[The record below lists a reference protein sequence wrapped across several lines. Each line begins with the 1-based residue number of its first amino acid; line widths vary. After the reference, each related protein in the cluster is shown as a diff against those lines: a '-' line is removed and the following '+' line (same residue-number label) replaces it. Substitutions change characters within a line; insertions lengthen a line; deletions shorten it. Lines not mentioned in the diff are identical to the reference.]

1 VVLRPSGFVKIVS
14 PIRKTSESISFYG
27 GFLDTSDFVIGQR
40 WVSHSDT
47 GLGLGIVTEISG
59 RRVTLGFPAADEERT
74 YAIDNAPLSRIMYQ
88 IGEEIETFEGQRF
101 TVRAA
106 EDLGGVLMY
115 YADDG
120 SEELARI
127 SEVKLSSVV
136 DFSAP
141 HQRLFAGQFDRNGA
155 FRLRMATVRHQDRLR
170 ASAAQG
176 LIGARTQHLAHQIYI
191 AHEVATRFAPRVLL
205 ADEVGLGKTIEAGL
219 ILHYQLHTQRAK
231 RALIVV
237 PESLIHQWLVE
248 MLRGFNLRF
257 SIIDQQRYEAESEF
271 DELLDG
277 DDTDLDD
284 AATNPFEAAQLAL
297 CSLDFLRS
305 NEQAQED
312 ARQAGWDLMVVDEA
326 HHLAWSPEAPSAEY
340 RLIEHLSAA
349 SQGLLLL
356 TATPEQVGVA
366 SHFARLRLLDPA
378 RFHDLEAFRKEEA
391 QYETINNA
399 VTELHEQGTN
409 LDQRARE
416 SLQGW
421 LGGDF
426 DRLMAEADPVQAVT
440 DALLDRHGTGRV
452 LFRNT
457 RAAIQGFPER
467 RSRAVPMACP
477 TLYDPSSRHGVQ
489 ALSPERGVDEEQ
501 WLAED
506 PRVAWLEKT
515 LSSLKPAK
523 VVVICAHAST
533 AIALEHYLQLR
544 AGIRSTA
551 FHEHLSLVERDRAA
565 AYFSDS
571 EQGAHALICSEIG
584 SEGRN
589 FQFAHHLVLFDL
601 PANPDLLEQRIGRLD
616 RIGQTDL
623 IDIHI
628 PYLEGTVQE
637 SQFRWFDEGLNAFA
651 ASCSVGVAVQDAVS
665 LQWQQVM
672 DGGDE
677 SELATL
683 IDQSRAEA
691 DRLRELLRN
700 GRDALIELNSCRPG
714 VAEELIRAIETEESG
729 DPVRQYMLDACDI
742 LGVDIEDH
750 SEHADILRPG
760 EQYQPGH
767 VTELPEDGLTVTWS
781 RQQALEREDM
791 AFMSWEHP
799 LVSGIME
806 SVTSSGLGKAAL
818 ATMSVKALPAG
829 TLLLEALFTVH
840 CPAPE
845 SLQLSRFLPV
855 SPVRLLVDVNGRDL
869 SATLPHDR
877 LNDMCSNIRRRTAQS
892 IVPQI
897 RPQVETMV
905 DHVER
910 LAEPHLEPLQA
921 AALDGLRHHLGPEIQ
936 RLESMKRIN
945 PAIREE
951 EIAFFR
957 EQLTAAESAIGQAS
971 LSLEGIRVIVT
982 A

>member
-1 VVLRPSGFVKIVS
+1 M
-14 PIRKTSESISFYG
+14 
-27 GFLDTSDFVIGQR
+27 DTSDFVIGQR

-47 GLGLGIVTEISG
+47 GLGLGIVTELSG

-88 IGEEIETFEGQRF
+88 IGEEIETFDGERF
-101 TVRAA
+101 VVRAV

-120 SEELARI
+120 GEELARV
-127 SEVKLSSVV
+127 SEVKLSSAV

-170 ASAAQG
+170 ASDAQG
-176 LIGARTQHLAHQIYI
+176 LIGARTQHLPHQIYI

-219 ILHYQLHTQRAK
+219 ILHYQLQTQRA
-231 RALIVV
+231 RRVLIVV
-237 PESLIHQWLVE
+237 PDSLVHQWLVE
-248 MLRGFNLRF
+248 MLRRFNLRF
-257 SIIDQQRYEAESEF
+257 SIIDQGRYEAESAF
-271 DELLDG
+271 ADLPDEEDEDFA
-277 DDTDLDD
+277 DDPS
-284 AATNPFEAAQLAL
+284 ANPFEAEQLAL
-297 CSLDFLRS
+297 CSLDFLMS
-305 NEQAQED
+305 NPQAQED
-312 ARQAGWDLMVVDEA
+312 ARLAGWDLMVVDEA
-326 HHLAWSPEAPSAEY
+326 HHLAWSPEAASPEY
-340 RLIEHLSAA
+340 QLVEQLSTA

-378 RFHDLEAFRKEEA
+378 RFHDLETFRKEEA
-391 QYETINNA
+391 RYESINNA
-399 VTELHEQGTN
+399 VTRLREQGTD
-409 LDQRARE
+409 LDDSDRK
-416 SLQGW
+416 SLKGW
-421 LGGDF
+421 LGDDF
-426 DRLMAEADPVQAVT
+426 DRLISAPDPVQGII

-457 RAAIQGFPER
+457 RAAIAGFPER
-467 RSRAVPMACP
+467 RPAAIPLPCP
-477 TLYDPSSRHGVQ
+477 EIYDPSVRYGMT
-489 ALSPERGVDEEQ
+489 ALTPEITVDEEL

-506 PRVAWLEKT
+506 PRVGWLEQT
-515 LSSLKPAK
+515 LTQLKPAK

-533 AIALEHYLQLR
+533 AVALEHYLQLR

-565 AYFSDS
+565 AYFSDDQ
-571 EQGAHALICSEIG
+571 QGAHALICSEIG

-616 RIGQTDL
+616 RIGQTEA
-623 IDIHI
+623 IDIHV
-628 PYLEGTVQE
+628 PYLENTAQAV
-637 SQFRWFDEGLNAFA
+637 QFRWFDEGLNAFA
-651 ASCSVGVAVQDAVS
+651 ASCSVGVAVQEKVS
-665 LQWQQVM
+665 EQWEQAI
-672 DGGDE
+672 GGGS
-677 SELATL
+677 SEQLSAL
-683 IDQSRAEA
+683 IDDSQTEA
-691 DRLRELLRN
+691 DRLRELLRK
-700 GRDALIELNSCRPG
+700 GRDALIELNSCRPE
-714 VAEELIRAIETEESG
+714 VAQTLIEAIEAEESG

-760 EQYQPGH
+760 EQYQAGH
-767 VTELPEDGLTVTWS
+767 VTELPEDGLTVTWD
-781 RQQALEREDM
+781 RQQALQREDM

-818 ATMSVKALPAG
+818 ATMTVKALPAG
-829 TLLLEALFTVH
+829 TLLLEALYTVH

-855 SPVRLLVDVNGRDL
+855 SPLRLLVDVNGRDL

-905 DHVER
+905 DHAER
-910 LAEPHLEPLQA
+910 LAAPHLEPLRAQA
-921 AALDGLRHHLGPEIQ
+921 LEGLGQLLKPEIQ
-936 RLESMKRIN
+936 RLESLKQVN

-957 EQLTAAESAIGQAS
+957 EQLAAAEAAIGQAS

>member
-1 VVLRPSGFVKIVS
+1 M
-14 PIRKTSESISFYG
+14 
-27 GFLDTSDFVIGQR
+27 DTSDFMIGQR

-47 GLGLGIVTEISG
+47 ALGLGIVTDLSG

-88 IGEEIETFEGQRF
+88 IGEEIETFDGERYV
-101 TVRAA
+101 VRAV
-106 EDLGGVLMY
+106 EELGGVLMY

-120 SEELARI
+120 SDDLARI
-127 SEVKLSSVV
+127 SEVKLSSAV

-155 FRLRMATVRHQDRLR
+155 FRLRMATVQHQDRLR

-176 LIGARTQHLAHQIYI
+176 LIGARTQHLPHQVYI
-191 AHEVATRFAPRVLL
+191 AHEVATRHAPRVLL

-219 ILHYQLHTQRAK
+219 ILHYQLHTQRAR

-237 PESLIHQWLVE
+237 PDSLIHQWLVE
-248 MLRGFNLRF
+248 MLRRFNLRF
-257 SIIDQQRYEAESEF
+257 SIIDQERYDAESAFSEMSDDD
-271 DELLDG
+271 DEAA
-277 DDTDLDD
+277 DDDVF
-284 AATNPFEAAQLAL
+284 ANPFESEQLAL
-297 CSLDFLRS
+297 CSLDFLMS
-305 NEQAQED
+305 SEQAQKD
-312 ARQAGWDLMVVDEA
+312 AYEAGWDLMVVDEA
-326 HHLAWSPEAPSAEY
+326 HHLAWSPEAASPEY
-340 RLIEHLSAA
+340 QLVEQLSAA

-356 TATPEQVGVA
+356 TATPEQVGIA

-378 RFHDLEAFRKEEA
+378 RFHDLETFRKEEE

-399 VTELHEQGTN
+399 VSQLREQGTA
-409 LDQRARE
+409 LDDKAHA

-421 LGGDF
+421 LGDDF
-426 DRLMAEADPVQAVT
+426 DRLMSGANPVQAII

-457 RAAIQGFPER
+457 RAAIDGFPER
-467 RSRAVPMACP
+467 RPVGIPLPCP
-477 TLYDPSSRHGVQ
+477 DLFEASARHGFA
-489 ALSPERGVDEEQ
+489 ALTPEIAVDEER

-506 PRVAWLEKT
+506 PRVAWLEET
-515 LSSLKPAK
+515 LTRLKPAK

-533 AIALEHYLQLR
+533 AVALEHYLQLR

-551 FHEHLSLVERDRAA
+551 FHEHLSLIERDRAA
-565 AYFSDS
+565 AYFSDA

-616 RIGQTDL
+616 RIGQTNT

-628 PYLEGTVQE
+628 PYLEGTVQA
-637 SQFRWFDEGLNAFA
+637 SQYRWFDEGLNAFA
-651 ASCSVGVAVQDAVS
+651 ESCSVGVAVQDAVS
-665 LQWQQVM
+665 EQWLQVIEGIE
-672 DGGDE
+672 GGTDDQ
-677 SELATL
+677 LAAL
-683 IDQSRAEA
+683 IDASRAEA
-691 DRLRELLRN
+691 DRLRELLRK
-700 GRDALIELNSCRPG
+700 GRDALIELNSCRPE
-714 VAEELIRAIETEESG
+714 VADNLIEAIEAEESG
-729 DPVRQYMLDACDI
+729 DPVRDYMLDACDI

-760 EQYQPGH
+760 EQYQAGH
-767 VTELPEDGLTVTWS
+767 VTELPEDGLTVTWN

-806 SVTSSGLGKAAL
+806 AVTSSGLGKAAL

-829 TLLLEALFTVH
+829 TLLLEALYTVH

-855 SPVRLLVDVNGRDL
+855 SPLRLLVDVKGKDL

-905 DHVER
+905 DHAER
-910 LAEPHLEPLQA
+910 LSAPHLEPLRES
-921 AALDGLRHHLGPEIQ
+921 ALDGLREFLEPEIR
-936 RLESMKRIN
+936 RLESMKKVN

-957 EQLTAAESAIGQAS
+957 EQLTAAETAIGQAS